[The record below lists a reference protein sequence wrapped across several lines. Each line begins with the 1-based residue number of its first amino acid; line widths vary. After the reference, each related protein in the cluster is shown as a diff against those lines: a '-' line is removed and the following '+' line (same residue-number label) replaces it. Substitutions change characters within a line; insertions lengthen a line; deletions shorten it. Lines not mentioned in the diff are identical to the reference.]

1 MGENASDLIPQS
13 IAKIMRPQ
21 KETGQVKV
29 SRLIKLGRLV
39 EQSKQSNITR
49 FLEKRV
55 IRNEGSV

>member
-1 MGENASDLIPQS
+1 
-13 IAKIMRPQ
+13 MRPQ

-39 EQSKQSNITR
+39 EQSKQSNLTR

-55 IRNEGSV
+55 MRQEGSVENIIKTMNIRA